1 MTVLKNNIQALFNDI
16 SGQLLEENMKLEEVI
31 AQLEQLC
38 PPQFAVSWDNSGLQV
53 GRYGQEIRSV
63 CLAVDATSPVIDYAA
78 AEGTDLLITHHPLLF
93 SGLKQIHDRDF
104 LGKRVID
111 LIRNDIASYAMH
123 TNFDVMGM
131 ADAAADLLRLR
142 DREVLEVTYE
152 DDVSKEGIG
161 RIGKLP
167 EHMRLDDF
175 AALVRDAFGLEQVR
189 VYGNGND
196 TVITCA
202 ILPGSGKEEID
213 LAAAAGA
220 DVYVT
225 GDMNHHAGIDA
236 VEKGISV
243 IDAGHYGVE
252 KIFVPYMVD
261 YLHRELPGLE
271 VITAPE
277 GEPCRLI

>member
-1 MTVLKNNIQALFNDI
+1 ME
-16 SGQLLEENMKLEEVI
+16 GNMKLEDVI

-53 GRYGQEIRSV
+53 GRYDQEIFSV
-63 CLAVDATSPVIDYAA
+63 CLALDATSPVIEFAIEQGA
-78 AEGTDLLITHHPLLF
+78 DLLITHHPLLF
-93 SGLKQIHDRDF
+93 AGLKQIHDRAF
-104 LGKRVID
+104 VGRRVID
-111 LIRNDIASYAMH
+111 LIRNAIACYAMH

-131 ADAAADLLRLR
+131 ADAAADLLKLR

-161 RIGKLP
+161 RIGRLQ
-167 EHMRLDDF
+167 EHMKLDEF
-175 AALVRDAFGLEQVR
+175 AAFVRDAFSLDQVR
-189 VYGNGND
+189 VFGNGND

-225 GDMNHHAGIDA
+225 GDLNHHAGIDA
-236 VEKGISV
+236 VEKGIAV

-252 KIFVPYMVD
+252 KLFVPYMRD
-261 YLHRELPGLE
+261 YLRRELPGLKI
-271 VITAPE
+271 ITAPE